1 MTNYEKMQLKEVAE
15 KILAE
20 NNYRCDGCP
29 AEKYCKESSEEKTCR
44 ETMVKWLGC
53 EAKDD

>member
-1 MTNYEKMQLKEVAE
+1 MTNYEKRQLTEAAE

-20 NNYRCDGCP
+20 NNYRCDGCLV
-29 AEKYCKESSEEKTCR
+29 EKYCKESSKAKTCR
-44 ETMVKWLGC
+44 KIVVEWLGS